1 MLDIFHTIF
10 KFRDKESPDKLG
22 LYPENVHVNAMPE
35 RRYLWTSRVLVILVC
50 LSIAFNMMLASTIY
64 VLLPQRN
71 AAPQLFKVNQNFS
84 QLEQV
89 QPMEINMPVGDLI
102 TELHINEYIMQR
114 YQITADYDELMRR
127 WGKGSAIYWYS
138 ASDVFAD
145 FEDSDVPFNIMQFRN
160 QGLRRDVRIEWTRPL
175 SNGLWMTQF
184 RTYDYFPSSPQP
196 IVSIWRATL
205 RIAYVDFNF
214 QNNEDAIANPFGFLI
229 LSYSLAYHSSP
240 YGAEDYLST
249 VRQAAEESIR

>member
-1 MLDIFHTIF
+1 
-10 KFRDKESPDKLG
+10 
-22 LYPENVHVNAMPE
+22 
-35 RRYLWTSRVLVILVC
+35 
-50 LSIAFNMMLASTIY
+50 
-64 VLLPQRN
+64 
-71 AAPQLFKVNQNFS
+71 
-84 QLEQV
+84 
-89 QPMEINMPVGDLI
+89 
-102 TELHINEYIMQR
+102 
-114 YQITADYDELMRR
+114 
-127 WGKGSAIYWYS
+127 
-138 ASDVFAD
+138 
-145 FEDSDVPFNIMQFRN
+145 MQFRN

-196 IVSIWRATL
+196 IESIWRATL